1 MTNIHEKYKGSTQ
14 LQCVC
19 PLWDFR
25 KSPATACYHLPLHF
39 LLCGLAHLDIT
50 CCYSQPSPL
59 HNHTPPTTANC
70 SSILLNELSFIF

>member
-1 MTNIHEKYKGSTQ
+1 MTNIHEKYKGPTQ

-39 LLCGLAHLDIT
+39 YCVG
-50 CCYSQPSPL
+50 
-59 HNHTPPTTANC
+59 
-70 SSILLNELSFIF
+70 